1 MRDQFDTETKSFDGR
16 KSMRSLADALEKLRE
31 LSSLHGTWT
40 IECKTLPIQ
49 LPNRRVSGLVCVIG
63 PRQEDGRRW
72 VIQMPSAAKFSAIS
86 TTKVRQTFDVGM
98 LNCAISDQDG
108 NVALHNSNHV
118 YGVTLIPVP
127 AHYDFESTEHRI
139 ISWALKFLGKSDE
152 CWRSV
157 DNKLLPG
164 MKCLDYSKIRH
175 IEIQG
180 RKQLLFDIG
189 QVSGASPSFI
199 ATTLAAA
206 GMLARG
212 SPRSL

>member
-16 KSMRSLADALEKLRE
+16 KSMRSLANALEKLRE

-118 YGVTLIPVP
+118 YGVTL
-127 AHYDFESTEHRI
+127 
-139 ISWALKFLGKSDE
+139 
-152 CWRSV
+152 
-157 DNKLLPG
+157 
-164 MKCLDYSKIRH
+164 
-175 IEIQG
+175 
-180 RKQLLFDIG
+180 
-189 QVSGASPSFI
+189 
-199 ATTLAAA
+199 
-206 GMLARG
+206 
-212 SPRSL
+212 